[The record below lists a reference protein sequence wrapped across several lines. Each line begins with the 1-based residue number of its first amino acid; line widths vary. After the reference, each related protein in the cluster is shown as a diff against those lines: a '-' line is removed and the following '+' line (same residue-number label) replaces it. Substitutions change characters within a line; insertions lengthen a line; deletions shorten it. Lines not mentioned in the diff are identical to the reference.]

1 MKTDEG
7 EATIDL
13 ETMNIHKTI
22 TFSNT
27 GVYI

>member
-7 EATIDL
+7 EATINL
-13 ETMNIHKTI
+13 ETVNIRKTI